1 MARAIEYPEPALVL
15 GAYSLRP
22 LRVEDF
28 DAAREATDHPS
39 SARWINTLP
48 ASDGRGLVDFVEM
61 ERTAGRILDLAI
73 ADGAGDY
80 LGEVLLLSREHQS
93 AELAYLIAPAARGQ
107 GIATAAVDALS
118 RYAFERLAM
127 QRLQIRVDP
136 GNAASQRVAEKAG
149 YQREGLMRSALI
161 VRGRRADV
169 LVYSRLP
176 SDPSP

>member
-1 MARAIEYPEPALVL
+1 MDQRPAGVGWARA
-15 GAYSLRP
+15 
-22 LRVEDF
+22 
-28 DAAREATDHPS
+28 
-39 SARWINTLP
+39 
-48 ASDGRGLVDFVEM
+48 RGLRRDGANGGEN
-61 ERTAGRILDLAI
+61 LDLAI

-93 AELAYLIAPAARGQ
+93 AELAYLIAPAARGR

-136 GNAASQRVAEKAG
+136 DNAASRRVAEKAG

-176 SDPSP
+176 GDA